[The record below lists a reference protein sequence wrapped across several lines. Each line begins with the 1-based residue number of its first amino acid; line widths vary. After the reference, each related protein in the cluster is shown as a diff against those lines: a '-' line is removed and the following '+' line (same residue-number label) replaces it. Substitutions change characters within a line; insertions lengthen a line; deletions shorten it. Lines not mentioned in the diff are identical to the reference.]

1 MKTKELA
8 KEHQQSEVLETTG
21 NFVLVV
27 LPAGSYGSPV
37 DIARVV
43 TAPDNKRYVRHFR
56 GTPEEVREQMSE
68 LLELRCVDC
77 AQKQER

>member
-8 KEHQQSEVLETTG
+8 KERRQSEVLETTG
-21 NFVLVV
+21 SFVLVV

-56 GTPEEVREQMSE
+56 GTPEEVREQVAE
-68 LLELRCVDC
+68 LLGLQC
-77 AQKQER
+77 AECAKRSE